1 MTVSSEVFKVTYA
14 GDGSTT
20 TFSTSFTFSSND
32 EISVTLVTN
41 STGAETAW
49 VLGTQFTLT
58 GAGTGSA
65 GTVTVVTSPTDYTPA
80 SGTTLVIQLA
90 PALTQ
95 TTALPRGGTVSPK
108 DTLEPMHDK
117 RVRQLLR
124 LKEIL
129 DRAIR
134 LPVGETTGGTIP
146 IAALRAGK
154 LMSFD
159 AAGEPEVT
167 TGRVTS
173 GSGSGT
179 SIPMGSTPT
188 VTVTY
193 NDSSGNL
200 DLALGL
206 PLGPQGDQGIQGN
219 QGIQGI
225 QGNQGDQGIQG
236 IQGNPGND
244 GADGIFTQVATLGEA
259 QTGTNNTVGMSPLRV
274 KDAITFNAASV
285 SNAAFYGFKTNG
297 ATLQVDVTTASGSET
312 FTLSDYADSEFAS
325 LGLTFSINA
334 SGNLIFTTP

>member
-167 TGRVTS
+167 TGRVL
-173 GSGSGT
+173 SGT
-179 SIPMGSTPT
+179 GSATQLPGGSAPT
-188 VTVTY
+188 VAVTFT
-193 NDSSGNL
+193 DSTGVL
-200 DLALGL
+200 DFALGL
-206 PLGPQGDQGIQGN
+206 PVGEQGIQGVA
-219 QGIQGI
+219 
-225 QGNQGDQGIQG
+225 GD
-236 IQGNPGND
+236 D
-244 GADGIFTQVATLGEA
+244 GDDGVNGIFSAIASTGEA
-259 QTGTNNTVGMSPLRV
+259 QAGTDNTKGMSPLRV
-274 KDAITFNAASV
+274 KEAITFNQASV
-285 SNAAFYGFKTNG
+285 SNAAFYGFKTSG
-297 ATLQVDVTTASGSET
+297 ATLQVDVTTASGSEA
-312 FTLSDYADSEFAS
+312 FTLSDYSDSEFAA

-334 SGNLIFTTP
+334 SGNLVFTTP

>member
-1 MTVSSEVFKVTYA
+1 MTVSTTNTSSGPFTCNGTTDFFDYTFKVMQAADLVLTLTN
-14 GDGSTT
+14 TT
-20 TFSTSFTFSSND
+20 TGIDTIVSSDDYTATISDTGGRCTFTTAPVTGQTLTITRSTPRTQLTNLENLSAIQPESIEDGLDKLTLIGQDGGSSNAIVVPD
-32 EISVTLVTN
+32 SDD
-41 STGAETAW
+41 
-49 VLGTQFTLT
+49 
-58 GAGTGSA
+58 SA
-65 GTVTVVTSPTDYTPA
+65 LSKELP
-80 SGTTLVIQLA
+80 
-90 PALTQ
+90 
-95 TTALPRGGTVSPK
+95 TAL
-108 DTLEPMHDK
+108 
-117 RVRQLLR
+117 LR
-124 LKEIL
+124 K
-129 DRAIR
+129 
-134 LPVGETTGGTIP
+134 
-146 IAALRAGK
+146 GK
-154 LMSFD
+154 LFGFK
-159 AAGEPEVT
+159 ATTGEPEVT

-244 GADGIFTQVATLGEA
+244 GADGIFTQVATIGEA
-259 QTGTNNTVGMSPLRV
+259 QTGTNNVVGMSPLRV

-285 SNAAFYGFKTNG
+285 SNAAFYGFKTSG
-297 ATLQVDVTTASGSET
+297 ATLQVDVTTALGSEA

>member
-1 MTVSSEVFKVTYA
+1 MTVSSEVFKVTYS

-20 TFSTSFTFSSND
+20 SFSTSFTFSAND

-41 STGAETAW
+41 ATGTETVW

-65 GTVTVVTSPTDYTPA
+65 GTLTVDTSPVDYTPA

-117 RVRQLLR
+117 RVRQLLS
-124 LKEIL
+124 LKETL
-129 DRAIR
+129 DRAIVI
-134 LPVGETTGGTIP
+134 PVGETSGGTIP
-146 IAALRAGK
+146 IATLRANK

-159 AAGEPEVT
+159 AAGDPEVT
-167 TGRVTS
+167 TGRVLSGT
-173 GSGSGT
+173 GSGS
-179 SIPMGSTPT
+179 SLPAGSTPT

-193 NDSSGNL
+193 TDSTGVL

-206 PLGPQGDQGIQGN
+206 PIGGDGIQGVPGTN
-219 QGIQGI
+219 
-225 QGNQGDQGIQG
+225 GD
-236 IQGNPGND
+236 D
-244 GADGIFTQVATLGEA
+244 GVNGIFSAIASTAEA
-259 QTGTNNTVGMSPLRV
+259 QTGTENTKGMSPLRV
-274 KDAITFNAASV
+274 KEAITFNQASV
-285 SNAAFYGFKTNG
+285 SNAAFYGFKTSG
-297 ATLQVDVTTASGSET
+297 ATLQVDVTTATGSEA